1 MQQNS
6 FSFDSDSDSTVQNE
20 PTLSVS
26 QFIDVVN
33 GVLRETFGG
42 GLWIQGEIEGF
53 NGRGKH
59 VYFNLVERNADSKAA
74 LSISIWQGNMV
85 RLRPLLTQHRLE
97 LADGIKVRIF
107 GTPDVYPQRGSFG
120 FKVTNIDPRFT
131 LGDLAGQRDEVI
143 RRLKEQGL
151 YDANR
156 NVVMPLVPLRIGL
169 ITSVGSAAHADVLH
183 ELENSGFGYHVLVH
197 DVRVQGEEA
206 VPTVV
211 AALSEMGRRTDLDV
225 IMVVRGGGSRT
236 DLLAFDTQEIA
247 AAIARCPL
255 PVFTGIGHEID
266 VSVADE
272 VAGRSFKTPT
282 ACAAAIGEMVQ
293 RFVDATEETWRDI
306 AVSATTQLH
315 NAERRL
321 SERAAQVKNRIV
333 DALQGALTALS
344 IASDR
349 IRRRPFD
356 MLVSAGRY
364 IDAVADRLRVLDPV
378 NTMARGWSVTRT
390 ADGMAVRSS
399 SRLSSGDVLVTSFA
413 DGTATST
420 VNSVTIT
427 PSEPHQAKLQRKA
440 TKAGR

>member
-6 FSFDSDSDSTVQNE
+6 LTFDSDSTAQTE
-20 PTLSVS
+20 ATLSVS

-42 GLWIQGEIEGF
+42 GLWVQGEIEGF

-59 VYFNLVERNADSKAA
+59 TYFNLVERNAESKAA
-74 LSISIWQGNMV
+74 LSVSIWQGNMA
-85 RLRPLLTQHRLE
+85 RLRPLLAQHRLE

-143 RRLKEQGL
+143 RRLKEQGF

-156 NVVMPLVPLRIGL
+156 KVATPLVPLRIGL

-183 ELENSGFGYHVLVH
+183 EFDSSGFGYQIFVC

-211 AALSEMGRRTDLDV
+211 AALGEMGRRTDLDV
-225 IMVVRGGGSRT
+225 VMIVRGGGSRT

-247 AAIARCPL
+247 VAIARCPL

-266 VSVADE
+266 ISVADE
-272 VAGRSFKTPT
+272 VANRSFKTPT
-282 ACAAAIGEMVQ
+282 ACAVAIGEMLQ
-293 RFVDATEETWRDI
+293 RFVDATEETWQGI
-306 AVSATTQLH
+306 AISATTQLH
-315 NAERRL
+315 HAERRL
-321 SERAAQVKNRIV
+321 SEQASRVKSRLV
-333 DALQGALTALS
+333 DALQRAATALS
-344 IASDR
+344 VASDR
-349 IRRRPFD
+349 IRRRPFE

-364 IDAVADRLRVLDPV
+364 VDAAGDRLRVLDPV
-378 NTMARGWSVTRT
+378 NTMARGWSITRT
-390 ADGMAVRSS
+390 SNGTTVRSYS
-399 SRLSSGDVLVTSFA
+399 QITPGDVLVTSLS
-413 DGTATST
+413 DGTVTST
-420 VNSVTIT
+420 VTGISGQ
-427 PSEPHQAKLQRKA
+427 PHQTKVQPKI
-440 TKAGR
+440 TKAGG

>member
-1 MQQNS
+1 MQQGS
-6 FSFDSDSDSTVQNE
+6 LSFDSDPTVQNE

-42 GLWIQGEIEGF
+42 GLWVQGEIEGF

-59 VYFNLVERNADSKAA
+59 IYFNLVERNADSKAA

-97 LADGIKVRIF
+97 LTDGIKVRIF
-107 GTPDVYPQRGSFG
+107 GTPDIYPQRGSFG

-156 NVVMPLVPLRIGL
+156 AIAVPLVPLRIGL

-183 ELENSGFGYHVLVH
+183 EFENSGIGYHVLVC

-211 AALSEMGRRTDLDV
+211 AALHEMGQRTDLDV

-272 VAGRSFKTPT
+272 VASRSFKTPT
-282 ACAAAIGEMVQ
+282 ACAVAIGEMVQ
-293 RFVDATEETWRDI
+293 SFIDATEETWRNI
-306 AVSATTQLH
+306 AASATTQLH

-321 SERAAQVKNRIV
+321 SERAAQAKNRIV
-333 DALQGALTALS
+333 NALQRASTALS
-344 IASDR
+344 IANDR
-349 IRRRPFD
+349 IRRRPLD
-356 MLVSAGRY
+356 VLISAGRY
-364 IDAVADRLRVLDPV
+364 LDAVSNRLRVLDPA
-378 NTMARGWSVTRT
+378 NMMARGWSVTRT
-390 ADGMAVRSS
+390 TDGLAVRSS
-399 SRLSSGDVLVTSFA
+399 SQLSPGDVLVTSFA

-420 VNSVTIT
+420 VNSVKIA
-427 PSEPHQAKLQRKA
+427 PSQPHQKEIQRKV